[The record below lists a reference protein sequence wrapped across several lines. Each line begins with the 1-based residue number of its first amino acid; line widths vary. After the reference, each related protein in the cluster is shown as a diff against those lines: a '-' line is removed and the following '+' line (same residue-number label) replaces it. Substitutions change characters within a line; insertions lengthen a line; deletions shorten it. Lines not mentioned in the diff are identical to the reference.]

1 MADHHNPPSII
12 RHSSDTM
19 EGPLESP
26 LAAIDIPN
34 RIDAEK
40 AAAVDDGQSS
50 RDPEEE
56 EADKAKEGSL
66 KDYFRIFTYAST
78 TNRILY
84 SLGLAGAIAVGAA
97 LPLMTLVFG
106 QSTAEFNQQA
116 TGQNSSTFTSN
127 INTLVL
133 YFVYLFVARFVIGYL
148 GTLCICIAAARTTCA
163 LREDF
168 LDKLLRQDVAHFD
181 KGGSG
186 SAATQ
191 VTTNGNR
198 INQGI
203 AEKLFTC
210 VQGIS
215 LFFSGFIVALA
226 VQWKLAL
233 IVMSII
239 PAIFLVTGVC
249 ISLDAPIE
257 ARVTKIY
264 SQAGTLAQDAI
275 SSIRTIHAFGAHQ
288 KIVDGYEA
296 YLQKAHKEGNKKSVI
311 YGVLFSGQ
319 TFLVMSCTSLAFWQG
334 FRMFQSGEIGDVGTV
349 FTVVLSVVLGATA
362 TLLIFP
368 QFQAFTNA
376 SSAAGELFLII
387 DSPSKLDPLSTKGMQ
402 PSSCNGEVIISD
414 LRFAYP
420 ARPSAQVLRGLS
432 LSIPAGKTTALVGPS
447 GCGKS
452 TLVGLL
458 ERWYQPTAGQILLD
472 GRDISEYNTKW
483 LRSNI
488 RLIQQEPTLF
498 QGTIFENV
506 VKGLIGDQKDLPV
519 EKQME
524 LVQEACKNSN
534 AHEFIEALPEGY
546 HTQVGERASMLSGGQ
561 RQRIAI
567 ARSIISNPRI
577 LLFDEAT
584 SALDPRAEKVVQ
596 SALNRVS
603 INKTTLI
610 IAHKL
615 ATVMAADNIV
625 VMKDGQIYEQGT
637 HHELVESDGLYAAMV
652 HAQDLGTKAI
662 DRDIQRELLDARN
675 VEESVDLK
683 PTLQRTQ
690 SHYNTTELGCEVEH
704 LAAGT
709 LGYSLIKCIW
719 IMLKENFDLHYWY
732 AVTIIGGVIGG
743 GTYPAQAI
751 IFSRLVR
758 VFTLQGSE
766 AQEQANFWALMF
778 FVLALANLFAYFGIG
793 LACNSIGQT
802 LTHRYRKEMIER
814 VISFD
819 QEFFDRPENSS
830 GALTSKLSSAPTALQ
845 ELMSANLGLMFNIL
859 VNITASSA
867 LGIAYGWK
875 LGLTLVFGGL
885 TIIVAAGYYRIRID
899 QKLEAATEEQFS
911 SSAGLATEAVTS
923 IRTVSML
930 TLETSIMR
938 EYSDTLQAITRKV
951 IRSLTFAL
959 VPYALSQSADFL
971 VMALGFWYG
980 SRLIANSEYNT
991 SQFFVIFIA
1000 IVFGGQGVAQFFM
1013 YSTSITKAEGAANY
1027 ILWLRTVKPNIHES
1041 DETRGKGPSSDGVI
1055 AMEDVEFRYKQ
1066 RDASRVLRGISM
1078 RIKPGS
1084 FAAFVGPSGC
1094 GKSTVVS
1101 LLLRFYD
1108 PISRRI
1114 TLNDQDISH
1123 MSPKLYRRYMSL
1135 VQQEPPLY
1143 LGSVRDNIALGL
1155 EHEPSDAEIQEACRQ
1170 ANVLEFVASL
1180 PEGLQTPCGSKG
1192 LQFSGG
1198 QRQRIA
1204 IARAL
1209 IRQPRLLLLDEAT
1222 SALDTQSERVVQ
1234 KALDEAAITR
1244 TTIAV
1249 AHRLSTI
1256 RHADIIF
1263 VMEDGT
1269 IAEMGTHE
1277 ELQRLRGR
1285 YFATCLAQSLDQ
1297 A

>member
-1 MADHHNPPSII
+1 MTATAKQAMPATDVPANV
-12 RHSSDTM
+12 
-19 EGPLESP
+19 E
-26 LAAIDIPN
+26 
-34 RIDAEK
+34 AEK
-40 AAAVDDGQSS
+40 SVADDTSS
-50 RDPEEE
+50 GEE
-56 EADKAKEGSL
+56 EATKLKEEKEGSL
-66 KDYFRIFTYAST
+66 KDYLRIFTYASPAD
-78 TNRILY
+78 RALY
-84 SLGLAGAIAVGAA
+84 ALGFLGAIAVGAA
-97 LPLMTLVFG
+97 LPLMTLIFG
-106 QSTAEFNQQA
+106 QSTSEFNQQA
-116 TGQNSSTFTSN
+116 TGQDTSEFTSN
-127 INTLVL
+127 INKLVL
-133 YFVYLFVARFVIGYL
+133 YFVYLFIARFVIGYL
-148 GTLCICIAAARTTCA
+148 GTLCVCIAAARTTCA
-163 LREDF
+163 LRQDF
-168 LDKLLRQDVAHFD
+168 LDKLLRQDIAHFD
-181 KGGSG
+181 KEGSG
-186 SAATQ
+186 SAASQ

-203 AEKLFTC
+203 AEKLYTC
-210 VQGIS
+210 VQGVS

-239 PAIFLVTGVC
+239 PAIFLITGVC
-249 ISLDAPIE
+249 IGLDAPIE

-275 SSIRTIHAFGAHQ
+275 SSIRTIHAFGAHR
-288 KIVDGYEA
+288 KIVDKYET
-296 YLQKAHKEGNKKSVI
+296 YLQKAHKEGNKKSI
-311 YGVLFSGQ
+311 LYGVLFSGQ
-319 TFLVMSCTSLAFWQG
+319 TFLVMSGTSLAFWQG
-334 FRMFQSGEIGDVGTV
+334 FRMFQNGEIGDVGTV
-349 FTVVLSVVLGATA
+349 FTVVLSVVVGATA

-368 QFQAFTNA
+368 QFQSITNA
-376 SSAAGELFLII
+376 SSAAGELFSII
-387 DSPSKLDPLSTKGMQ
+387 DSPSTLDPLSTEGLQ
-402 PSSCNGEVIISD
+402 PTDCIGEISIHN
-414 LRFAYP
+414 LTFAYP
-420 ARPSAQVLRGLS
+420 TRPSAQVLRGLN

-458 ERWYQPTAGQILLD
+458 ERWYHPASGQILFD
-472 GRDISEYNTKW
+472 NRDIAEYNTKW

-498 QGTIFENV
+498 QGTIYENIA
-506 VKGLIGDQKDLPV
+506 KGLIGDQKSLPE
-519 EKQME
+519 EKKME
-524 LVQEACKNSN
+524 MIQEACKNSN
-534 AHEFIEALPEGY
+534 AHDFIDALPDGY

-567 ARSIISNPRI
+567 ARSIVSNPRV

-625 VMKDGQIYEQGT
+625 VMKDGLVYEQGT
-637 HHELVESDGLYAAMV
+637 HHELLERDGLYAAMV
-652 HAQDLGTKAI
+652 RAQDLGTKANDE
-662 DRDIQRELLDARN
+662 DRKNELQQT
-675 VEESVDLK
+675 EEIENSLNFK
-683 PTLQRTQ
+683 ATLQRTR
-690 SHYNTTELGCEVEH
+690 SEYDTKALEREVEQ

-709 LGYSLIKCIW
+709 LGYSLARCVW
-719 IMLKENFDLHYWY
+719 IMLKENIDLYYWY
-732 AVTIIGGVIGG
+732 AATIIGGIIGG

-758 VFTLQGSE
+758 VFTLQG
-766 AQEQANFWALMF
+766 AQAQDEANFWALMF
-778 FVLALANLFAYFGIG
+778 FVLAIANLFAYFTIG
-793 LACNSIGQT
+793 LACNGIGQT
-802 LTHRYRKEMIER
+802 LTHRYRREMVER
-814 VISFD
+814 LVSFD
-819 QEFFDRPENSS
+819 QDFFDRPENSS
-830 GALTSKLSSAPTALQ
+830 GALSSKLSSAPTSLQ

-859 VNITASSA
+859 VNIVGSSA
-867 LGIAYGWK
+867 LGIAYGWR

-885 TIIVAAGYYRIRID
+885 TIIVAAGYYRIRLD

-911 SSAGLATEAVTS
+911 GSAGLATEAVTS

-930 TLETSIMR
+930 TLETTILGH
-938 EYSDTLQAITRKV
+938 YGDTLQFITRKV
-951 IRSLTFAL
+951 IRNLVLAL
-959 VPYALSQSADFL
+959 IPYALSQSADFL

-980 SRLIANSEYNT
+980 SQLIAKGEYT
-991 SQFFVIFIA
+991 VTQFFVIFIA
-1000 IVFGGQGVAQFFM
+1000 IVFGGQGVAQFFQ
-1013 YSTSITKAEGAANY
+1013 YSTSITKAKGSANY
-1027 ILWLRTVKPNIHES
+1027 ILWLRTVKPNIGES
-1041 DETRGKGPSSDGVI
+1041 DETAGKGPSSDGAV

-1066 RDASRVLRGISM
+1066 RNASRVLRGISM
-1078 RIKPGS
+1078 KIEPGT

-1101 LLLRFYD
+1101 LILRFYD
-1108 PISRRI
+1108 PITGRI
-1114 TLNDQDISH
+1114 TLDDQDISL
-1123 MSPKLYRRYMSL
+1123 MSPQLYRRYMSL

-1143 LGSVRDNIALGL
+1143 LGSVRENITLGL
-1155 EHEPSDAEIQEACRQ
+1155 ENEPSDNEINEACRQ
-1170 ANVLEFVASL
+1170 ANALEFISSL
-1180 PEGLQTPCGSKG
+1180 PEGLSTQCGSKG

-1234 KALDEAAITR
+1234 KALDDAAMTR

-1256 RHADIIF
+1256 RHADVIF
-1263 VMEDGT
+1263 VMEDGK

-1277 ELQRLRGR
+1277 ELQNLRGR

>member
-1 MADHHNPPSII
+1 MKEPDNNTTNAISIPSKIESEKTPADDA
-12 RHSSDTM
+12 HS
-19 EGPLESP
+19 
-26 LAAIDIPN
+26 N
-34 RIDAEK
+34 R
-40 AAAVDDGQSS
+40 VDSKKEQKEQK
-50 RDPEEE
+50 EEN
-56 EADKAKEGSL
+56 KGSMNN
-66 KDYFRIFTYAST
+66 YFRVFTYAST
-78 TNRILY
+78 ADRVLY
-84 SLGLAGAIAVGAA
+84 ALGFASAIAVGAA
-97 LPLMTLVFG
+97 LPLMTIVFG
-106 QSTAEFNQQA
+106 NSTAQFNQQA
-116 TGQNSSTFTSN
+116 TGQDNSSFTSN
-127 INTLVL
+127 INNLVL
-133 YFVYLFVARFVIGYL
+133 YFVYLFVARFVLGYF

-181 KGGSG
+181 KDGTG
-186 SAATQ
+186 SAASQ

-203 AEKLFTC
+203 AEKLYTC
-210 VQGIS
+210 IQGIS

-239 PAIFLVTGVC
+239 PAIFLITGVC
-249 ISLDAPIE
+249 IALDAPIE

-275 SSIRTIHAFGAHQ
+275 SSIRTIHAFGAQQ
-288 KIVDGYEA
+288 KIVDSYET
-296 YLQKAHKEGNKKSVI
+296 YLQKAHKEGNKKSVL

-319 TFLVMSCTSLAFWQG
+319 TFLVMAGTSLAFWQG

-349 FTVVLSVVLGATA
+349 FTVVLSVVVGATA

-368 QFQAFTNA
+368 QMQAFTNA
-376 SSAAGELFLII
+376 SSAAGELFSII
-387 DSPSKLDPLSTKGMQ
+387 DSPLNLDPLSIEGIQ
-402 PSSCNGEVIISD
+402 PTTCDGEIVVRD

-420 ARPSAQVLRGLS
+420 ARPTAQVLQGLS

-458 ERWYQPTAGQILLD
+458 ERWYQPTSGHILLD

-498 QGTIFENV
+498 QGTIFENI
-506 VKGLIGDQKDLPV
+506 VKGLIGDQKDLPA

-524 LVQEACKNSN
+524 IVQEACKNSN
-534 AHEFIEALPEGY
+534 AHDFIEALPEGY

-567 ARSIISNPRI
+567 ARSIVSNPKI

-625 VMKDGQIYEQGT
+625 VMKEGQIYEQGT
-637 HHELVESDGLYAAMV
+637 HHELLKRDGLYAAMV
-652 HAQDLGTKAI
+652 RAQDLGTKATEE
-662 DRDIQRELLDARN
+662 DIQKELQETQDIENVLDQK
-675 VEESVDLK
+675 V
-683 PTLQRTQ
+683 TLQRTQ
-690 SHYNTTELGCEVEH
+690 SHYNTAELEREVEQ

-709 LGYSLIKCIW
+709 LNYSLIRCIW
-719 IMLKENFDLHYWY
+719 IMLKENVNLYYWY
-732 AVTIIGGVIGG
+732 AATIVGGIIGG

-766 AQEQANFWALMF
+766 AQHEANFWALMF
-778 FVLALANLFAYFGIG
+778 FILALANLFAYFTIG
-793 LACNSIGQT
+793 LACNGIAQAM
-802 LTHRYRKEMIER
+802 THRYRREMIER
-814 VISFD
+814 MVSFD
-819 QEFFDRPENSS
+819 QDFFDRPENSS

-885 TIIVAAGYYRIRID
+885 TVIVAAGYYRIRLD
-899 QKLEAATEEQFS
+899 QKLEAAIEESFS
-911 SSAGLATEAVTS
+911 GSAGLATEAVTS

-930 TLETSIMR
+930 TLETLIMR
-938 EYSDTLQAITRKV
+938 QYSNTLQAITAKV
-951 IRSLTFAL
+951 IKNLIFAL
-959 VPYALSQSADFL
+959 IPYALSQSADFL

-980 SRLIANSEYNT
+980 SQLIAKGEYT
-991 SQFFVIFIA
+991 VTQFFVIFIS

-1027 ILWLRTVKPNIHES
+1027 ILWLRTVKPNIRES
-1041 DETRGKGPSSDGVI
+1041 DETDGKGPETDGNI
-1055 AMEDVEFRYKQ
+1055 AMDEVEFRYKQ
-1066 RDASRVLRGISM
+1066 RNASRVLRGISM
-1078 RIKPGS
+1078 QIKPGT
-1084 FAAFVGPSGC
+1084 FAAFIGPSGC

-1108 PISRRI
+1108 PMSGCI
-1114 TLNDQDISH
+1114 TLDEQDIRL

-1143 LGSVRDNIALGL
+1143 LGSVRENIALGL
-1155 EHEPSDAEIQEACRQ
+1155 EHEPSDAEVQEACRQ
-1170 ANVLEFVASL
+1170 ANVLEFVSSL

-1234 KALDEAAITR
+1234 KALDEAAMTR

-1263 VMEDGT
+1263 VMEDGK

-1277 ELQRLRGR
+1277 ELQKLRGR

>member
-1 MADHHNPPSII
+1 MVKDYNAPPIT
-12 RHSSDTM
+12 RQSSDTM
-19 EGPLESP
+19 EETVERPFT
-26 LAAIDIPN
+26 AIGIPDKV
-34 RIDAEK
+34 DAEK
-40 AAAVDDGQSS
+40 FAATNDKESNKN
-50 RDPEEE
+50 PEEKEANE
-56 EADKAKEGSL
+56 EKDGSL
-66 KDYFRIFTYAST
+66 KDYFRVFTYAST
-78 TNRILY
+78 ADRILY
-84 SLGLAGAIAVGAA
+84 SLGLAGAIIVGAA

-116 TGQNSSTFTSN
+116 TGQDSSTFTSN
-127 INTLVL
+127 INNLVL
-133 YFVYLFVARFVIGYL
+133 YFVYIFVARFLIGYL

-203 AEKLFTC
+203 AEKLFIC

-215 LFFSGFIVALA
+215 LFLSGFIVALS

-239 PAIFLVTGVC
+239 PAIFLITGVC
-249 ISLDAPIE
+249 IGLDAPIE

-288 KIVDGYEA
+288 KIVDGYES
-296 YLQKAHKEGNKKSVI
+296 YLRKAHKEGNKKSVI
-311 YGVLFSGQ
+311 YGVLFSSQ
-319 TFLVMSCTSLAFWQG
+319 TFLVMSGTSLAFWQG

-387 DSPSKLDPLSTKGMQ
+387 DSPSTLDPLSVEGWQ
-402 PSSCNGEVIISD
+402 PSSCNGEIIVHD

-420 ARPSAQVLRGLS
+420 ARPSAQVLQGLS

-458 ERWYQPTAGQILLD
+458 ERWYQPTSGQILLD

-506 VKGLIGDQKDLPV
+506 VKGLIGDQKDLPAA
-519 EKQME
+519 KQMK

-534 AHEFIEALPEGY
+534 AHDFIEALPEGY

-561 RQRIAI
+561 RQRISI
-567 ARSIISNPRI
+567 ARSIISNPKI

-637 HHELVESDGLYAAMV
+637 HHELIKSDGLYAAMV
-652 HAQDLGTKAI
+652 RAQDLGTKAN
-662 DRDIQRELLDARN
+662 DEDIQKELLETQN
-675 VEESVDLK
+675 VEDSLDRK
-683 PTLQRTQ
+683 GALQRTQ
-690 SHYNTTELGCEVEH
+690 SHYNATELEREVEH

-719 IMLKENFDLHYWY
+719 IMLKENFDLRYWY
-732 AVTIIGGVIGG
+732 AATIVGGIIGG

-778 FVLALANLFAYFGIG
+778 FVLALANLFAYFAIG

-814 VISFD
+814 IISFD

-899 QKLEAATEEQFS
+899 QKLEVATEEQFPG
-911 SSAGLATEAVTS
+911 SAGLATEAVTS

-938 EYSDTLQAITRKV
+938 QYSDTLQAITRKV
-951 IRSLTFAL
+951 IKSLTFAL
-959 VPYALSQSADFL
+959 LPYALSQSADFL

-980 SRLIANSEYNT
+980 SRLIASGEYNT

-1000 IVFGGQGVAQFFM
+1000 IVFG
-1013 YSTSITKAEGAANY
+1013 AANY
-1027 ILWLRTVKPNIHES
+1027 ILWLRTVKPNIRES
-1041 DETRGKGPSSDGVI
+1041 DETNGKGPSSDGVI

-1066 RDASRVLRGISM
+1066 RNASRVLRGISM
-1078 RIKPGS
+1078 KIKPGA
-1084 FAAFVGPSGC
+1084 FAAFVGPSDC

-1108 PISRRI
+1108 PISGYI
-1114 TLNDQDISH
+1114 TLNDQNISL
-1123 MSPKLYRRYMSL
+1123 MSPQLYRRYMSL

-1222 SALDTQSERVVQ
+1222 SALDTQSERIVQ
-1234 KALDEAAITR
+1234 KVLDEAAMTR

-1256 RHADIIF
+1256 RHADVIF
-1263 VMEDGT
+1263 VMEDGV

>member
-1 MADHHNPPSII
+1 MTAAST
-12 RHSSDTM
+12 RRSSDT
-19 EGPLESP
+19 EQPPGPAP
-26 LAAIDIPN
+26 MAAIDMSDKLESQTHPSE
-34 RIDAEK
+34 DEKSTGQAEGK
-40 AAAVDDGQSS
+40 SD
-50 RDPEEE
+50 EEN
-56 EADKAKEGSL
+56 EGSL

-78 TNRILY
+78 VDRILY
-84 SLGLAGAIAVGAA
+84 ALGFAGAIAVGAA

-106 QSTAEFNQQA
+106 ASTAEFNQQA
-116 TGQNSSTFTSN
+116 AGQDSSEFTSN
-127 INTLVL
+127 INSLIL

-148 GTLCICIAAARTTCA
+148 GTLFICIAAARTTCS
-163 LREDF
+163 LRKDF
-168 LDKLLRQDVAHFD
+168 MDKLLRQEVAHFD
-181 KGGSG
+181 KANSG

-203 AEKLFTC
+203 AEKLYTC

-215 LFFSGFIVALA
+215 LFISGFVVALA

-239 PAIFLVTGVC
+239 PAIFLITGMC
-249 ISLDAPIE
+249 IGLDAPIE
-257 ARVTKIY
+257 ARITKIY

-275 SSIRTIHAFGAHQ
+275 SSIKTIHAFGAHQ
-288 KIVDGYEA
+288 KIVERYDGY
-296 YLQKAHKEGNKKSVI
+296 LQTAHTEGDKKSVI

-319 TFLVMSCTSLAFWQG
+319 TFLVMSGTALAFWQG
-334 FRMFQSGEIGDVGTV
+334 FRMFQSGEIGNVGTV
-349 FTVVLSVVLGATA
+349 FTVVLSVTLGATA

-368 QFQAFTNA
+368 QIQAFTNA
-376 SSAAGELFLII
+376 SAAAGELFSII
-387 DSPSKLDPLSTKGMQ
+387 DKKSSLDPLSTEGLQ
-402 PSSCNGEVIISD
+402 PETCVGEISIHG

-420 ARPSAQVLRGLS
+420 TRPTAQVLQGLS

-458 ERWYQPTAGQILLD
+458 ERWYQPASGQILLD
-472 GRDISEYNTKW
+472 GRDIADYNTKW

-498 QGTIFENV
+498 QGTIYQNIA
-506 VKGLIGDQKDLPV
+506 KGLIGDQRSLPE

-524 LVQEACKNSN
+524 MIKEACRASN
-534 AHEFIEALPEGY
+534 AHDFIEQLPEGY

-567 ARSIISNPRI
+567 ARSIVSDPKI

-584 SALDPRAEKVVQ
+584 SALDPREEKVVQ

-603 INKTTLI
+603 HNKTTLV

-615 ATVMAADNIV
+615 ATVMTADNIV
-625 VMKDGQIYEQGT
+625 VMTNGLIHEQGT
-637 HHELVESDGLYAAMV
+637 HHELLERDGLYAAMV
-652 HAQDLGTKAI
+652 RAQDLGTNAKEEEI
-662 DRDIQRELLDARN
+662 REELVEAEG
-675 VEESVDLK
+675 VEETLGRKV
-683 PTLQRTQ
+683 TLQRTQ
-690 SHYNTTELGCEVEH
+690 SQINTKDLERQVDH
-704 LAAGT
+704 LVAGT
-709 LGYSLIKCIW
+709 LGYSLIRCIW
-719 IMLKENFDLHYWY
+719 IMLKENTDLYYWY
-732 AVTIIGGVIGG
+732 IVTIIGGIIGG

-766 AQEQANFWALMF
+766 AQDQANFWSLMF
-778 FVLALANLFAYFGIG
+778 FVLAIANLFAYFAIG
-793 LACNSIGQT
+793 LACNGIGQT
-802 LTHRYRKEMIER
+802 LTHRYRKEMIQR
-814 VISFD
+814 IVHFD
-819 QEFFDRPENSS
+819 QDFFDRPENSS
-830 GALTSKLSSAPTALQ
+830 GALTSKLSSAPESLK
-845 ELMSANLGLMFNIL
+845 ELMSGNLGLMFNIL
-859 VNITASSA
+859 VNIVASSA

-875 LGLTLVFGGL
+875 LGLVLVFGGL
-885 TIIVAAGYYRIRID
+885 TIIVAAGYYRIRLD
-899 QKLEAATEEQFS
+899 QKLEASIEDQFS

-930 TLETSIMR
+930 TLETYILR
-938 EYSDTLQAITRKV
+938 EYSDTLQAIVSKV
-951 IRSLTFAL
+951 IRNL
-959 VPYALSQSADFL
+959 VVTLIPYAFSQSADFL
-971 VMALGFWYG
+971 VMGLGFWYG
-980 SRLIANSEYNT
+980 SQLIAKGEYNVT
-991 SQFFVIFIA
+991 QFFVIFIA

-1013 YSTSITKAEGAANY
+1013 YSTSITKASGSANY
-1027 ILWLRTVKPNIHES
+1027 ILWLRTVKPTIRES
-1041 DETRGKGPSSDGVI
+1041 DETKDKGPSEDGPLV
-1055 AMEDVEFRYKQ
+1055 MEDVEFRYKQ
-1066 RDASRVLRGISM
+1066 RNASRVLRGISM
-1078 RIKPGS
+1078 KIQPGT

-1094 GKSTVVS
+1094 GKSTIVS

-1108 PISRRI
+1108 PISGRI
-1114 TLNDQDISH
+1114 TLNDEVITN
-1123 MSPKLYRRYMSL
+1123 MSPQLYRRYMSL

-1143 LGSVRDNIALGL
+1143 LGSVRENIAIGL
-1155 EHEPSDAEIQEACRQ
+1155 EHEPSEEQVQEACRQ
-1170 ANVLEFVASL
+1170 ANAWEFVSSL
-1180 PEGLQTPCGSKG
+1180 PEGLNTPCGSKG

-1209 IRQPRLLLLDEAT
+1209 IRKPRLLLLDEAT
-1222 SALDTQSERVVQ
+1222 SALDTQSERIVQ
-1234 KALDEAAITR
+1234 KALDEAAMTR

-1256 RHADIIF
+1256 RHADVIF
-1263 VMEDGT
+1263 VMEDGK
-1269 IAEMGTHE
+1269 IAEMGTHD
-1277 ELQRLRGR
+1277 ELQKLRGR

>member
-1 MADHHNPPSII
+1 
-12 RHSSDTM
+12 M
-19 EGPLESP
+19 EGTTERP
-26 LAAIDIPN
+26 LAAIDIPDK
-34 RIDAEK
+34 IDAEK
-40 AAAVDDGQSS
+40 AAAVDDKESN
-50 RDPEEE
+50 RDSEEKETEEE
-56 EADKAKEGSL
+56 KEGSL

-78 TNRILY
+78 ADRVLY
-84 SLGLAGAIAVGAA
+84 SLGLTGAVVVGAA

-116 TGQNSSTFTSN
+116 TGQDSSTFTNN

-133 YFVYLFVARFVIGYL
+133 YFVYIFVARFVIGYL

-239 PAIFLVTGVC
+239 PAIFLITGVC
-249 ISLDAPIE
+249 IGLDAPIE

-288 KIVDGYEA
+288 KIVDGYET

-319 TFLVMSCTSLAFWQG
+319 TFLVMSGTSLAFWQG

-387 DSPSKLDPLSTKGMQ
+387 DSPSSLDPLSTEGMQ
-402 PSSCNGEVIISD
+402 PPSCNGEIIVND
-414 LRFAYP
+414 LRFVYP
-420 ARPSAQVLRGLS
+420 TRPSAQVLRGLS

-458 ERWYQPTAGQILLD
+458 ERWYQPTSGQILLD

-498 QGTIFENV
+498 QGTIFENI
-506 VKGLIGDQKDLPV
+506 VKGLIGDQKDLPA

-534 AHEFIEALPEGY
+534 AHDFIEALPQGY

-637 HHELVESDGLYAAMV
+637 HHELIESDGLYAAMV
-652 HAQDLGTKAI
+652 RAQDLGTKAN
-662 DRDIQRELLDARN
+662 DEDIQRELLDTEK
-675 VEESVDLK
+675 VEDSLDRK
-683 PTLQRTQ
+683 AALQRTQ
-690 SHYNTTELGCEVEH
+690 SHYNTTELEREVEH

-709 LGYSLIKCIW
+709 LGYSLTKCIW
-719 IMLKENFDLHYWY
+719 IMLKENFDLYYWY
-732 AVTIIGGVIGG
+732 AATILGGIIGG

-778 FVLALANLFAYFGIG
+778 FVLALANLFAYFAIG

-911 SSAGLATEAVTS
+911 GSAGLATEAVTS

-938 EYSDTLQAITRKV
+938 QYSDTLQAITRKV

-959 VPYALSQSADFL
+959 LPYALSQSADFL

-980 SRLIANSEYNT
+980 SRLIASGEYNT

-1027 ILWLRTVKPNIHES
+1027 ILWLRTVKPNIRES
-1041 DETRGKGPSSDGVI
+1041 DETDDKGPSSDGAI

-1108 PISRRI
+1108 PISGRI
-1114 TLNDQDISH
+1114 TLDDQDISL
-1123 MSPKLYRRYMSL
+1123 MSPQLYRRYMSL

-1155 EHEPSDAEIQEACRQ
+1155 QHEPCDAEIQEACRQ

-1234 KALDEAAITR
+1234 KALDEAAMTR

>member
-1 MADHHNPPSII
+1 MGTPTRRSSGTQDALSPPSTAVVDVPEKVEPQYA
-12 RHSSDTM
+12 SSD
-19 EGPLESP
+19 
-26 LAAIDIPN
+26 
-34 RIDAEK
+34 DAKSSDASEK
-40 AAAVDDGQSS
+40 NV
-50 RDPEEE
+50 EKE
-56 EADKAKEGSL
+56 KEGSM
-66 KDYFRIFTYAST
+66 KDFFRIFGYAST
-78 TNRILY
+78 ADRILY
-84 SLGLAGAIAVGAA
+84 ALGFTGAVAVGAA

-106 QSTAEFNQQA
+106 ASTSEFNQQA
-116 TGQNSSTFTSN
+116 TGQDSSTFTSN
-127 INTLVL
+127 INNLIL

-148 GTLCICIAAARTTCA
+148 ATLCICIAAARTTCS

-168 LDKLLRQDVAHFD
+168 MEKLLRQEVAHFD
-181 KGGSG
+181 KMNSG

-203 AEKLFTC
+203 AEKLYTC

-239 PAIFLVTGVC
+239 PAIVLITGGC
-249 ISLDAPIE
+249 IALDAPIE
-257 ARVTKIY
+257 ARITKIY

-275 SSIRTIHAFGAHQ
+275 SSIRTIHAFGAQ
-288 KIVDGYEA
+288 EKIVDRYDV
-296 YLQKAHKEGNKKSVI
+296 YLQTAHKEGNKKSVI

-319 TFLVMSCTSLAFWQG
+319 TFLVMSGTALAFWQG
-334 FRMFQSGEIGDVGTV
+334 FRMFQSGEIGNVGTV
-349 FTVVLSVVLGATA
+349 FTVVLSVTLGATA

-368 QFQAFTNA
+368 QVQAFTNA
-376 SSAAGELFLII
+376 SSAAGELFSII
-387 DSPSKLDPLSTKGMQ
+387 DKPSSLDPLSSEGMK
-402 PSSCNGEVIISD
+402 PTTCTGDIVIHD

-420 ARPSAQVLRGLS
+420 TRPTAQVLKGLS

-458 ERWYQPTAGQILLD
+458 ERWYQPASGQILLD
-472 GRDISEYNTKW
+472 GHDIAEYNTNW
-483 LRSNI
+483 LRSNV

-498 QGTIFENV
+498 QGTIYQNV
-506 VKGLIGDQKDLPV
+506 AKGLIGNQRNLS
-519 EKQME
+519 EEEQME
-524 LVQEACKNSN
+524 LVQEACRSSN
-534 AHEFIEALPEGY
+534 AHDFIEQLPEGY

-567 ARSIISNPRI
+567 ARSIVSNPKI

-603 INKTTLI
+603 VNKTTLI

-625 VMKDGQIYEQGT
+625 VMTNGQIHEQGT
-637 HHELVESDGLYAAMV
+637 HHELLESGGLYAAMV
-652 HAQDLGTKAI
+652 RAQDLGTKAG
-662 DRDIQRELLDARN
+662 
-675 VEESVDLK
+675 EEEIHTDLK
-683 PTLQRTQ
+683 EAQDEEETLDRKITLQRTQ
-690 SHYNTTELGCEVEH
+690 SQYNAKALEREIDQ

-709 LGYSLIKCIW
+709 LGYSLLRCIW
-719 IMLKENFDLHYWY
+719 IMLKENIDLYYWY
-732 AVTIIGGVIGG
+732 LVTIVGGIIGG

-766 AQEQANFWALMF
+766 AKDEANFWALMF
-778 FVLALANLFAYFGIG
+778 FVLAIANLFAYFAIG
-793 LACNSIGQT
+793 LACNGIGQT
-802 LTHRYRKEMIER
+802 LTHRYRKEMIQR
-814 VISFD
+814 IVHFD
-819 QEFFDRPENSS
+819 QDFFDRAENSS
-830 GALTSKLSSAPTALQ
+830 GALTSKLSSVPTSLQ
-845 ELMSANLGLMFNIL
+845 ELMSGNLGLMFNIL
-859 VNITASSA
+859 VNIIASSA
-867 LGIAYGWK
+867 LGIAFGWK

-885 TIIVAAGYYRIRID
+885 TVIVAAGYYRIRLD
-899 QKLEAATEEQFS
+899 QKLEAATEDQFA

-930 TLETSIMR
+930 TLETAILR
-938 EYSDTLQAITRKV
+938 EYSDTLQSIVSKAIRN
-951 IRSLTFAL
+951 L
-959 VPYALSQSADFL
+959 VVTLIPYSLSQSADFL

-980 SRLIANSEYNT
+980 SQLIAKGEYDVT
-991 SQFFVIFIA
+991 QFFVIFIA

-1013 YSTSITKAEGAANY
+1013 YSTSITKASGAANY
-1027 ILWLRTVKPNIHES
+1027 ILWLRTVKPNICES
-1041 DETRGKGPSSDGVI
+1041 DETKGRGPSGDGVI

-1066 RDASRVLRGISM
+1066 RNASRVLRGISM
-1078 RIKPGS
+1078 KIQPGS

-1094 GKSTVVS
+1094 GKSTIVS

-1108 PISRRI
+1108 PISGQV
-1114 TLNDQDISH
+1114 TLNDEDISRL
-1123 MSPKLYRRYMSL
+1123 SPELYRRYMSL

-1143 LGSVRDNIALGL
+1143 LGSVRENIAIGL
-1155 EHEPSDAEIQEACRQ
+1155 EKEPTEDQVQEACRQ
-1170 ANVLEFVASL
+1170 ANAWEFVSSL
-1180 PEGLQTPCGSKG
+1180 PEGLNTPCGSKG

-1222 SALDTQSERVVQ
+1222 SALDTQSERIVQ
-1234 KALDEAAITR
+1234 KALDEAATTR

-1263 VMEDGT
+1263 VMEDGK

-1277 ELQRLRGR
+1277 ELQNMRGR